1 MRIGDRKGRWLR
13 GGRGLR
19 HGVLAS
25 RQEGWP
31 VRGSQDIRPRARSLE
46 GPGTIVEAQGR
57 GPSCPCPGMESSGK
71 QSGPCRGLEWSAH
84 AERAARGA
92 LAAGASL
99 KAPLSAGKPRAA
111 PGDSV
116 GSPVASQHRRSDAR
130 GAESSAGRGQYQ
142 PSQETDQFLHLL
154 NCNFLSCWTQQ
165 GRGQSLA
172 PGTRRL
178 SPLPEGPQRERPGS
192 PHTPSRAGLAHHVS
206 PSDDAQTDVRI

>member
-1 MRIGDRKGRWLR
+1 MRIHGNHGLTSVTYKDLAGAMRIGDRKGRWLR

-71 QSGPCRGLEWSAH
+71 QSGPRRGLGWSAH
-84 AERAARGA
+84 TERAARGA
-92 LAAGASL
+92 PVAGASL
-99 KAPLSAGKPRAA
+99 KAPLSASKPRAA

-130 GAESSAGRGQYQ
+130 GAESSAGRGPVPGVPRDRSVPASSKLQL
-142 PSQETDQFLHLL
+142 SELL
-154 NCNFLSCWTQQ
+154 DTA
-165 GRGQSLA
+165 GA
-172 PGTRRL
+172 GTVL
-178 SPLPEGPQRERPGS
+178 SPWDE
-192 PHTPSRAGLAHHVS
+192 AGLSS
-206 PSDDAQTDVRI
+206 P